1 MAQIASFR
9 SVCLIHVK
17 NSQQHTTAAGS
28 PVKRSHSFDRR
39 HAVLSSVL
47 GVAACFTPRKVSAI
61 PLAPLGKRTD
71 KVGGDK
77 LEMPTVDQ
85 VKDVLRRDL
94 SEGQY
99 FVTGNLTPEV
109 FADDCRFV
117 DPTND
122 VTGLS
127 RYRKALTI
135 LFDPERSEV
144 KLKQI
149 QVSGPASIEADWTL
163 GGYLKLP
170 WQPYVDTIDGH
181 TVYTLNDAGLIQK
194 QEQQW
199 SISAWTALKQS
210 FTPSFNR
217 TLTKATATT

>member
-85 VKDVLRRDL
+85 VKAR
-94 SEGQY
+94 
-99 FVTGNLTPEV
+99 LTCREV
-109 FADDCRFV
+109 F
-117 DPTND
+117 
-122 VTGLS
+122 TGLLS
-127 RYRKALTI
+127 FPPCK
-135 LFDPERSEV
+135 PSHRSAA
-144 KLKQI
+144 
-149 QVSGPASIEADWTL
+149 GCIE
-163 GGYLKLP
+163 KR
-170 WQPYVDTIDGH
+170 
-181 TVYTLNDAGLIQK
+181 LI
-194 QEQQW
+194 
-199 SISAWTALKQS
+199 
-210 FTPSFNR
+210 
-217 TLTKATATT
+217 